1 MRLTPQFNIESVM
14 NTIALSD
21 PIPGELTDNAYIPS
35 ASMDYEEWQ
44 RAGSLMTSIQKSI
57 NWGIGDWLLH
67 GEKTWPDKF
76 SQAIY
81 LTGKSD
87 VTLRNAA
94 WVSNVFPPDDRHPD
108 LSYSHHFEVA
118 SVKSPEER
126 RWLLSEAVEQD
137 LSSSQLRKLRN
148 NNLGDAPEL
157 PSLDMP
163 SHMSEDLRVAVSG
176 LMEALT
182 VYKPRHED
190 EEVQFSLP
198 WGRVEMRIIK
208 QTG

>member
-1 MRLTPQFNIESVM
+1 M
-14 NTIALSD
+14 
-21 PIPGELTDNAYIPS
+21 
-35 ASMDYEEWQ
+35 
-44 RAGSLMTSIQKSI
+44 
-57 NWGIGDWLLH
+57 
-67 GEKTWPDKF
+67 
-76 SQAIY
+76 
-81 LTGKSD
+81 
-87 VTLRNAA
+87 
-94 WVSNVFPPDDRHPD
+94 
-108 LSYSHHFEVA
+108 
-118 SVKSPEER
+118 
-126 RWLLSEAVEQD
+126 SEAAEQD

-198 WGRVEMRIIK
+198 WGRVEMKIIK